1 MVKGLLTTQPI
12 LISHHILTK
21 SHVMS
26 VLSAVLLLLCTVGNV
41 VKLVRSRK
49 KKGTRR
55 ESMRVTLN
63 ESSKCDR
70 KGGKRGLTV
79 DGRS

>member
-1 MVKGLLTTQPI
+1 
-12 LISHHILTK
+12 
-21 SHVMS
+21 MS
-26 VLSAVLLLLCTVGNV
+26 VLSAVLCLLCTVGNV

-63 ESSKCDR
+63 ESSKSDR

-79 DGRS
+79 DGRSRGATKSNHTTLSHDMEFTTN